1 MAIILKKEITLDTIE
16 KELESLLKNVKNYK
30 KEQKEGKEIDLERIN
45 DMFIETGMKN
55 RPSLEEISKREFL
68 AELEYQIND
77 EYSYFNERDKKYELS
92 AQDFSNDMYSEHLS
106 NESLPFGYYTWN
118 LDNERALESIIWHN
132 DDYQADII
140 DYVEE
145 EKGYYLENT
154 KNTMTQSQEF
164 GVYMSRAFNKIIEEK
179 IDEINSEFDFSEFDE
194 KLEDYEINREN
205 LNVGDLKTIYNN
217 LALELGEEPLYS
229 NEEIV
234 KDILKEIEK
243 DKEKEKKDKEY

>member
-16 KELESLLKNVKNYK
+16 KELESFLKNVKNYK

-55 RPSLEEISKREFL
+55 RPSLEELSKKEFL
-68 AELEYQIND
+68 VELEYQIND
-77 EYSYFNERDKKYELS
+77 EFSYFNERDKKYELS
-92 AQDFSNDMYSEHLS
+92 AQDFSDDMYNEHLR

-164 GVYMSRAFNKIIEEK
+164 GVYMNRAFNKIIEEK
-179 IDEINSEFDFSEFDE
+179 IDEINSEFDFTELDE
-194 KLEDYEINREN
+194 KLENYEINIDN

-217 LALELGEEPLYS
+217 LALELGEEPIYS
-229 NEEIV
+229 NEEIA
-234 KDILKEIEK
+234 KDILNEIE
-243 DKEKEKKDKEY
+243 KEKEKDVEKEY

>member
-16 KELESLLKNVKNYK
+16 KELESFLKNVKNYK

-55 RPSLEEISKREFL
+55 RPSLEELSKKEFL
-68 AELEYQIND
+68 VELEYQIND
-77 EYSYFNERDKKYELS
+77 EFSYFNERDKKYELS
-92 AQDFSNDMYSEHLS
+92 AQDFSDDMYNEHLR

-164 GVYMSRAFNKIIEEK
+164 GVYMNRAFNKIIEEK
-179 IDEINSEFDFSEFDE
+179 IDEINSEFDFAELNE
-194 KLEDYEINREN
+194 ELENYKINIDN

-217 LALELGEEPLYS
+217 LALELGEEPIYS
-229 NEEIV
+229 NEEIA
-234 KDILKEIEK
+234 KDILNEIEK
-243 DKEKEKKDKEY
+243 NKEKDVEKDY

>member
-16 KELESLLKNVKNYK
+16 KELESFLKNVKNYK

-55 RPSLEEISKREFL
+55 RPSLEELSKKEFL
-68 AELEYQIND
+68 VELEYQIND
-77 EYSYFNERDKKYELS
+77 EFSYFNERDKKYELS
-92 AQDFSNDMYSEHLS
+92 TQDFSDDMYNEHLR

-164 GVYMSRAFNKIIEEK
+164 GVYMNRAFNKIIEEK
-179 IDEINSEFDFSEFDE
+179 IDEINSEFDFTELDE
-194 KLEDYEINREN
+194 KLENYEINIDN

-217 LALELGEEPLYS
+217 LALELGEETIYS
-229 NEEIV
+229 NEEIA
-234 KDILKEIEK
+234 KDILNEVEK
-243 DKEKEKKDKEY
+243 NKEKEVEKEY

>member
-16 KELESLLKNVKNYK
+16 KELESFLKNVKNYK

-55 RPSLEEISKREFL
+55 RPSLEELSKKEFL
-68 AELEYQIND
+68 VELEYQIND
-77 EYSYFNERDKKYELS
+77 EFSYFNERDKKYELS
-92 AQDFSNDMYSEHLS
+92 AQDFSDDMYNEHLR

-164 GVYMSRAFNKIIEEK
+164 GVYMNRAFNKIIEEK
-179 IDEINSEFDFSEFDE
+179 IEEINSEFNFAELNE
-194 KLEDYEINREN
+194 KLENYEINIDN

-217 LALELGEEPLYS
+217 LALELGEETIYS
-229 NEEIV
+229 NEEIA
-234 KDILKEIEK
+234 KDILNEIKK
-243 DKEKEKKDKEY
+243 DKEKDVEKEY

>member
-16 KELESLLKNVKNYK
+16 KELESFLKNVKNYK

-55 RPSLEEISKREFL
+55 RPSLEELSKKEFL
-68 AELEYQIND
+68 VELEYQIND
-77 EYSYFNERDKKYELS
+77 EFSYFNERDKKYELS
-92 AQDFSNDMYSEHLS
+92 AQDFSDDMYNEHLR

-164 GVYMSRAFNKIIEEK
+164 GVYMNRAFNKIIEEK
-179 IDEINSEFDFSEFDE
+179 IEEINSEFNFAELNE
-194 KLEDYEINREN
+194 KLENYEINIDN

-217 LALELGEEPLYS
+217 LALELGEETIYS
-229 NEEIV
+229 NEEIA
-234 KDILKEIEK
+234 KDILNEIEK
-243 DKEKEKKDKEY
+243 NKEKDVEKDY

>member
-16 KELESLLKNVKNYK
+16 KELESFLKNVKNYK

-55 RPSLEEISKREFL
+55 RPSLEELSKKEFL
-68 AELEYQIND
+68 VELEYQIND
-77 EYSYFNERDKKYELS
+77 EFSYFNERDKNYELS
-92 AQDFSNDMYSEHLS
+92 AQDFSDDMYNEHLR

-164 GVYMSRAFNKIIEEK
+164 GVYMNRAFNKIIEEK
-179 IDEINSEFDFSEFDE
+179 IDEINSEFDFTELDE
-194 KLEDYEINREN
+194 KLENYEINIDN

-217 LALELGEEPLYS
+217 LALELGEETIYS
-229 NEEIV
+229 NEEIA
-234 KDILKEIEK
+234 KDILNEVEKSKEK
-243 DKEKEKKDKEY
+243 DEEKEY

>member
-16 KELESLLKNVKNYK
+16 KELESFLKNVKNYK

-55 RPSLEEISKREFL
+55 RPSLEELSKKEFL
-68 AELEYQIND
+68 VELEYQIND
-77 EYSYFNERDKKYELS
+77 EFSYFNERDKKYELS
-92 AQDFSNDMYSEHLS
+92 AQDFSDDMYNEHLS

-154 KNTMTQSQEF
+154 KNTMTPSQEF
-164 GVYMSRAFNKIIEEK
+164 GVYMNRAFNKIIEEK
-179 IDEINSEFDFSEFDE
+179 IDEINSEFDFSELDE
-194 KLEDYEINREN
+194 KLEDYEINTEN

-217 LALELGEEPLYS
+217 LALELGEEPLYTKD
-229 NEEIV
+229 EIA

-243 DKEKEKKDKEY
+243 DKEKDVEKEY